1 MTKRSIGGFNLADI
15 ADLGAAKLEALAD
28 KSRFFHPHEILC
40 NPRYGTISGTFDGA
54 SHAPL
59 FIIIQELHLNWDSIV
74 ASGHLVEEFL
84 VRYGINLVMA
94 EGAWGDD
101 LRPVHARHCLSKEA
115 LHRQTV
121 RFLQEGR
128 FDPIA
133 YLYVM
138 AEYPLDIRGIEEKA
152 LYERI
157 VHHTYA
163 TLDPLRGPARQ
174 LLTALKRKIA
184 TLKRHL
190 HDCDFQK
197 LDEFEAETEGI
208 DSDWKYLFLKR
219 EKGRESISEELRDFI
234 EQMQRKHLEH
244 VIVWGYADVS
254 EKLGCD
260 PEELE
265 SHCDLLLKGIDM
277 TFTPANYEYYL
288 AHKEA
293 FRVNEWIAFV
303 EDRSKDLIGGS
314 NKKRELPKWDNQV
327 IDLVEEF
334 YEICIQRAHIFVER
348 ALDHIE
354 NSRGNAG
361 MLLIGGFH
369 THTVTRLLEKRGISC
384 VVIDPEIKTEGEAG
398 ILDKAIR
405 RQIKDR
411 CDYSYASDT

>member
-1 MTKRSIGGFNLADI
+1 MTKRNIGGVNLADI
-15 ADLGAAKLEALAD
+15 ADLGAAKLEALTD

-40 NPRYGTISGTFDGA
+40 NPRYGTIHETFDGA

-59 FIIIQELHLNWDSIV
+59 LIIIQELHLNWDSIV

-84 VRYGINLVMA
+84 VRYGINLVMT
-94 EGAWGDD
+94 EGAWQDD
-101 LRPVHARHCLSKEA
+101 LRPVHPRHCLPKEA
-115 LHRQTV
+115 LHRQMV
-121 RFLQEGR
+121 RFLREGR

-157 VHHTYA
+157 VHQVYA

-184 TLKRHL
+184 TLERHL
-190 HDCDFQK
+190 HDGDFQK
-197 LDEFEAETEGI
+197 LDTFEEETVGI
-208 DSDWKYLFLKR
+208 DSDWKWLFLKQ
-219 EKGRESISEELRDFI
+219 EKGREHMGEDWRDFI
-234 EQMQRKHLEH
+234 EQMQRKHFEH
-244 VIVWGYADVS
+244 VTMWGYADVS

-260 PEELE
+260 PQELE
-265 SHCDLLLKGIDM
+265 SYCDLLLKGIDM
-277 TFTPANYEYYL
+277 TFTPAKYEYYL

-303 EDRSKDLIGGS
+303 EDRSKDVIGGS
-314 NKKRELPKWDNQV
+314 KKRRDLPNWNNQV

-334 YEICIQRAHIFVER
+334 YEICIQRAHAFADR

-369 THTVTRLLEKRGISC
+369 THTVTCLLQKRGVSY
-384 VVIDPEIKTEGEAG
+384 VVIDPQITAAGEMG
-398 ILDKAIR
+398 VLDKAIW
-405 RQIKDR
+405 RQIKER
-411 CDYSYASDT
+411 CDF